1 MSNFVKAYFG
11 PLTEEW
17 CVYFQIL
24 SMFFLFMFVTSTISV
39 VALGVKH
46 YKKLNFM
53 IFLHAV
59 ALLGNTLLA
68 YYVNRLLHTMCL
80 NSVH

>member
-1 MSNFVKAYFG
+1 MSNFVNAYFG
-11 PLTEEW
+11 PLNKDW

-24 SMFFLFMFVTSTISV
+24 SMFFLFMFVTSAILAVT
-39 VALGVKH
+39 LGIKNI
-46 YKKLNFM
+46 KKLNFM
-53 IFLHAV
+53 TVLHAV

-68 YYVNRLLHTMCL
+68 YFVNRLLHTMCL

>member
-1 MSNFVKAYFG
+1 MSNFIKTYFG
-11 PLTEEW
+11 PLSKDW

-24 SMFFLFMFVTSTISV
+24 SMFFLFIFVTSAISAV
-39 VALGVKH
+39 VLGLKN

-53 IFLHAV
+53 IVLHAV

-68 YYVNRLLHTMCL
+68 YFVNRLLHTMCM
-80 NSVH
+80 NSIH

>member
-1 MSNFVKAYFG
+1 MSNFVNAYFG

-46 YKKLNFM
+46 YKKINFM
-53 IFLHAV
+53 IVLHAV

-80 NSVH
+80 NSIH

>member
-1 MSNFVKAYFG
+1 MSNFVNTYFG
-11 PLTEEW
+11 PLNESW

-24 SMFFLFMFVTSTISV
+24 SMFFLFMFVTSAISAV
-39 VALGVKH
+39 FLGLKN

-53 IFLHAV
+53 IVLHAV
-59 ALLGNTLLA
+59 ALLCNTLLA